1 MREVRIRTFIQLELE
16 SCLEEINWMIRCH
29 NCEALNCPQEEYPA
43 RPLPIPPNY
52 INNLQKR
59 LIKVKKGIL
68 PPTLKMIKTYC
79 PPPASPAPK
88 TSTTVQPDDVMRG
101 HRYGEN
107 SAQERRRVSE
117 EEGQVVANGT
127 PSTDEGG
134 DFVSQ
139 TEVGTDYEPLQL
151 ADRDFELVFF
161 RQQKGTTA
169 KSPDRGG
176 DYPNQADFAEKTSKA
191 TAARVA
197 AREEAVIGQ
206 HRQGTSSTDENM
218 QYDPGGTG
226 DDPLISAPWLC
237 CILYALLCVFL
248 FCAISHMLTCHVLKV
263 ARLIL

>member
-16 SCLEEINWMIRCH
+16 SCLEEINWMVRCH

-52 INNLQKR
+52 INNLQRR
-59 LIKVKKGIL
+59 LIKVKKRIL
-68 PPTLKMIKTYC
+68 PPTLKMIKMYC
-79 PPPASPAPK
+79 PPPASSAPK
-88 TSTTVQPDDVMRG
+88 TPTTVQPDDALGG

-107 SAQERRRVSE
+107 SAQERRRASE
-117 EEGQVVANGT
+117 EEKQVVANGT
-127 PSTDEGG
+127 PSKDEGG
-134 DFVSQ
+134 DFISQ

-161 RQQKGTTA
+161 RQQKGTTT
-169 KSPDRGG
+169 KSTYRGG
-176 DYPNQADFAEKTSKA
+176 DYPNQADFAENTSKA

-218 QYDPGGTG
+218 QYDPGRRG
-226 DDPLISAPWLC
+226 DDPLISASWLC
-237 CILYALLCVFL
+237 LCCMLCCAF
-248 FCAISHMLTCHVLKV
+248 FCFVQFPIC
-263 ARLIL
+263 